1 MRTALLTSTLASLSC
16 MGQSL
21 DSLTH
26 RPLAWRRD
34 EITLLAAY
42 HQGRFG
48 FAELCIGRNIYGAV
62 HHPFGVG
69 YHAGAELRVDQP
81 SIVGWK
87 VGAYATGGVAMGLQF
102 IRYQKAAKGC
112 TVIRPEIGIGVFK
125 TRVSYAYNINL
136 SPSRL
141 DGISTHMVSL
151 SHALRMKRLTKE
163 GPQE

>member
-1 MRTALLTSTLASLSC
+1 MASLSC
-16 MGQSL
+16 LGQSM

-26 RPLAWRRD
+26 RPHAWRRD
-34 EITLLAAY
+34 ELTLHTAY

-48 FAELCIGRNIYGAV
+48 FVELSIGRNIYGAV

-69 YHAGAELRVDQP
+69 YQAGAEVRVDRP
-81 SIVGWK
+81 TLVGWK
-87 VGAYATGGVAMGLQF
+87 VGGYFTFGSAMGMQV
-102 IRYQKAAKGC
+102 IRYQEAAMGC

-125 TRVSYAYNINL
+125 TKVSYAYNVNL

-151 SHALRMKRLTKE
+151 SHAFRLKRLSKK
-163 GPQE
+163 GPSE